1 MAGAGTL
8 QWLCWS
14 LFVHV
19 ACKEWRGHAT
29 MVWYRSLTIFL
40 GDVMSR
46 HLLLSLF
53 VFSVI
58 ASPLQAAEP
67 LRVVGSTTVLPI
79 VAEAAKQY
87 RQLNPGLTLTVSG
100 GGSGVGV
107 SAVQQGTAEIGMLSR
122 AVTAQEQQ
130 RLGAGFKVVA
140 VARDA
145 VAVAISKVVFEGGVT
160 QLSIAQIAAIYRGE
174 IKNWQEVG
182 GPDARILVIDK
193 EPSRG
198 TRHVFA
204 KVVLGDEQA
213 RAPGATIISGSN
225 NEEQAAIA
233 ASNQA
238 IGMLSNA
245 WLNDAVRAVAV
256 GEPGKAVLPTLEH
269 VADGSYPIQRELTI
283 LLPRNAGKQVE
294 GFVEFLLSDAGQR
307 IVEQVGY
314 LRAR

>member
-1 MAGAGTL
+1 
-8 QWLCWS
+8 
-14 LFVHV
+14 
-19 ACKEWRGHAT
+19 
-29 MVWYRSLTIFL
+29 
-40 GDVMSR
+40 MSR

>member
-1 MAGAGTL
+1 M
-8 QWLCWS
+8 
-14 LFVHV
+14 
-19 ACKEWRGHAT
+19 
-29 MVWYRSLTIFL
+29 
-40 GDVMSR
+40 
-46 HLLLSLF
+46 
-53 VFSVI
+53 FSVI
-58 ASPLQAAEP
+58 TSPLQAAEQ

-107 SAVQQGTAEIGMLSR
+107 SAVQQGMAEVGMVSR
-122 AVTAQEQQ
+122 TVTAQEQQ
-130 RLGAGFKVVA
+130 RLGVGFKVVA

-145 VAVAISKVVFEGGVT
+145 VAVAISKAIYEGGVT
-160 QLSIAQIAAIYRGE
+160 QLSLAQIAAIYRGE
-174 IKNWQEVG
+174 IKNWKEVG

-269 VADGSYPIQRELTI
+269 VADGRYPIQRELNI
-283 LLPRNAGKQVE
+283 LLPSNAGKRVH
-294 GFVEFLLSDAGQR
+294 GFVEFLLSDVGQQ

-314 LRAR
+314 LRVR

>member
-1 MAGAGTL
+1 M
-8 QWLCWS
+8 
-14 LFVHV
+14 
-19 ACKEWRGHAT
+19 R
-29 MVWYRSLTIFL
+29 Y
-40 GDVMSR
+40 
-46 HLLLSLF
+46 LLLPLLIW
-53 VFSVI
+53 SV
-58 ASPLQAAEP
+58 ATSSLQAAEP

-87 RQLNPGLTLTVSG
+87 RLLNPGLTLTVSG

-122 AVTAQEQQ
+122 AVTAKEQQ

-145 VAVAISKVVFEGGVT
+145 VAVAISKAVHEGGVT

-174 IKNWQEVG
+174 IKNWKEVG

-256 GEPGKAVLPTLEH
+256 GDVGKAVLPTLEH
-269 VADGSYPIQRELTI
+269 VADGSYPIQRELNI
-283 LLPRNAGKQVE
+283 LLPLKGGKQVE
-294 GFVEFLLSDAGQR
+294 GFVEFLLSDAGQG

-314 LRAR
+314 LRVR

>member
-1 MAGAGTL
+1 
-8 QWLCWS
+8 
-14 LFVHV
+14 
-19 ACKEWRGHAT
+19 

-58 ASPLQAAEP
+58 ASPLQAAES

-107 SAVQQGTAEIGMLSR
+107 SAVQQGTAEIGMVSR

-145 VAVAISKVVFEGGVT
+145 VAVAISKAVYEGGVT

-174 IKNWQEVG
+174 FKNWKEVG

-269 VADGSYPIQRELTI
+269 VADGRYPIQRELTI
-283 LLPRNAGKQVE
+283 LLPRNAGKQAQ

-314 LRAR
+314 LRVR